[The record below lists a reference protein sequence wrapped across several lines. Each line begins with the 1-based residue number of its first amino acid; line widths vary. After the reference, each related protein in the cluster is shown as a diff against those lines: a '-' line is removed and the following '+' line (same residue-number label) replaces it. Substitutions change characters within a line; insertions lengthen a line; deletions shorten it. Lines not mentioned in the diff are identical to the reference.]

1 MENIDAIY
9 FINLDHRQD
18 RCKEFMGEIEKLGYP
33 KEKVIRISAIH
44 KPAIGALGCTLSHI
58 KTLDTFL
65 KSTAKNCIIFEDDFQ
80 FTLDIN
86 YCKFLFKSLFQEK
99 VNFDVVMLSGNVMKE
114 QPTNY
119 SYLNKIIDA
128 QTASGY
134 LIQRSFAQK
143 LKECL
148 EESAKCLEE
157 YWNIYQVRKHEY
169 CLDIYWKQ
177 LQPQHN
183 WFIFKP
189 KLGLQRESYSDNELK
204 ITNYGV

>member
-9 FINLDHRQD
+9 FINLDHRED
-18 RCKEFMGEIEKLGYP
+18 RCKELLGEMEKLGYP
-33 KEKVIRISAIH
+33 QEKVVRISAVH

-58 KTLDTFL
+58 KALDTFL
-65 KSTAKNCIIFEDDFQ
+65 KSNAKNCIIFEDDFQ

-86 YCKFLFKSLFQEK
+86 YCKFLFKSIFRE
-99 VNFDVVMLSGNVMKE
+99 NIEFDLIMLSGNVMKE
-114 QPTNY
+114 ESTNY

-128 QTASGY
+128 QTSSSY
-134 LIQRSFAQK
+134 LIQRNFAEK

-148 EESAKCLEE
+148 EESARCLEE
-157 YWNIYQVRKHEY
+157 CWNKYQIRKHEY

-183 WFIFKP
+183 WFILKP
-189 KLGLQRESYSDNELK
+189 KLGNQRESFSDIENK